1 MNGVLVYIENFFRM
15 LLMSKSLI
23 YLEMTSHDISLLWS
37 FFFFFLEMFLALL
50 SILVCLNLG
59 LNFEKEKAHHLFENF
74 SFLKLWSLTQ

>member
-37 FFFFFLEMFLALL
+37 FFFFFLEMFFALL
-50 SILVCLNLG
+50 SILVCLK
-59 LNFEKEKAHHLFENF
+59 FEKEKAHLLFENF